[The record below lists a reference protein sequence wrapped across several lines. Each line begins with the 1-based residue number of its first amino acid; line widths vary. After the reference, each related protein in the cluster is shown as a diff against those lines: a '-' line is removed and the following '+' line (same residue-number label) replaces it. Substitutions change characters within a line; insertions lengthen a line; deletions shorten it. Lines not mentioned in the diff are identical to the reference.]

1 MPNYYGNSPVSN
13 PTGPTESYDPNEPG
27 QWKRVQRGGSFLCTD
42 LYCGAYRPFRR
53 MKTTP
58 DTGMSHAGF
67 RVVAE
72 GPCQSSSL
80 APTCSFLGLRD
91 GPEHAAGAGCAQEV
105 FEIRHHFWV

>member
-1 MPNYYGNSPVSN
+1 MGKYPPNGYGLYDMGGNVWEWCSDWYMPNYYGNSPVSN

-72 GPCQSSSL
+72 GPSPKQ
-80 APTCSFLGLRD
+80 
-91 GPEHAAGAGCAQEV
+91 
-105 FEIRHHFWV
+105 